1 MKRIGKHCLAVLLFL
16 ALIPL
21 CAQQDAATRMNRIIG
36 LPLLSPGTQ
45 WTRQELEKALLGQR
59 LMFQGDKSRR
69 STFLQGRKIFEVPA
83 TELLVVSD
91 TEDMVTQ
98 VDVIYS
104 NKGDSAKARNMK
116 RDIRKSGR
124 SLKAVLTRI
133 LGNPVRD
140 EFGPEGLQK
149 EVLAWKYGE
158 IRFLLETSREEY
170 TILHICY
177 RKKAD
182 HKPKRKELRVH
193 KEEYSANVRGT
204 PGGDVYVDNI
214 PMVNQGPKGYCVPA
228 TVERVLRYYG
238 INQITMH
245 QLAEAA
251 GTGRGGGTS
260 VEAMNHAIGKL
271 RRNFGLDIHSCG
283 EVKIETL
290 KKYIDQGI
298 PVMWAMYVNPAFVQ
312 LLQNS
317 RAVRPNAKS
326 PEDWLKS
333 IRKYKLSRGG
343 EGHVCLIV
351 GYNARTEEIAISN
364 SWGDQEKIPA
374 WIPLKF
380 AVRVSQ
386 KATFVLVPK
395 K

>member
-1 MKRIGKHCLAVLLFL
+1 MKRIGKICLAALLFPVL
-16 ALIPL
+16 MPL
-21 CAQQDAATRMNRIIG
+21 CAQQDTARMNARIG
-36 LPLLSPGTQ
+36 LPLLSLETQ
-45 WTRQELEKALLGQR
+45 WARAELERTLSRTGIV
-59 LMFQGDKSRR
+59 FQGDNSRR
-69 STFLQGRKIFEVPA
+69 NAFLQGRKVFEIPA
-83 TELLVVSD
+83 TELLLVSD
-91 TEDMVTQ
+91 PEDTVTQ
-98 VDVIYS
+98 ADVIYF

-149 EVLAWKYGE
+149 EVLVWKYGE

-177 RKKAD
+177 QKKPD
-182 HKPKRKELRVH
+182 HKPKRKELRVR
-193 KEEYSANVRGT
+193 KDEYSVNLRDNPA
-204 PGGDVYVDNI
+204 GDFYVENI
-214 PMVNQGPKGYCVPA
+214 PMVNQGAKGYCVPA

-245 QLAEAA
+245 QLADAA

-283 EVKIETL
+283 EVRMETL

-312 LLQNS
+312 LMQSS
-317 RAVRPNAKS
+317 RALRPNAKS
-326 PEDWLKS
+326 PEQWLKS
-333 IRKYKLSRGG
+333 LRKYKLPRGG

-364 SWGDQEKIPA
+364 SWGDAERVPA
-374 WIPLKF
+374 WIPLKL

-386 KATFVLVPK
+386 KATFVLSPK

>member
-1 MKRIGKHCLAVLLFL
+1 
-16 ALIPL
+16 
-21 CAQQDAATRMNRIIG
+21 
-36 LPLLSPGTQ
+36 
-45 WTRQELEKALLGQR
+45 
-59 LMFQGDKSRR
+59 MFQGDKSRR

-91 TEDMVTQ
+91 PEDAVTQ

-140 EFGPEGLQK
+140 DFGPEGLKK
-149 EVLAWKYGE
+149 EVLSWKYGG
-158 IRFLLETSREEY
+158 IRFLLESSREEY

-177 RKKAD
+177 REKPD
-182 HKPKRKELRVH
+182 HKPKRKELQIH
-193 KEEYSANVRGT
+193 KEQYSANVCGT

-238 INQITMH
+238 IDQITMH

-260 VEAMNHAIGKL
+260 VESMNHAIGKL

-298 PVMWAMYVNPAFVQ
+298 PVMWAMYVNPAFLQ
-312 LLQNS
+312 LMQNS
-317 RAVRPNAKS
+317 RDLRPNAKS
-326 PEDWLKS
+326 PEQWLKS
-333 IRKYKLSRGG
+333 LRKYKLPRAG

-380 AVRVSQ
+380 AIRVSQ
-386 KATFVLVPK
+386 KATFVLSPK